1 MKVLILNGSP
11 RVNGDTVYVINKV
24 KERFPENTEY
34 EQINAYTDDIKPCMD
49 CRHCVKNIGCAIND
63 KMDLVKRDDYD
74 IVIIASPLYMSFV
87 TPPLFSIFT
96 RLNYIYCNKH
106 FLKVLTEFKKKK
118 GILILVGGGDGGPEN
133 AIEISKNI
141 LRKLNAEFDIEKD
154 YIYSLNTDTIP
165 VSEDKELDKQIDA
178 AINHILN

>member
-11 RVNGDTVYVINKV
+11 RVNGDTTYVINKV

-34 EQINAYTDDIKPCMD
+34 EQINAYTDEIKPCMD
-49 CRHCVKNIGCAIND
+49 CRFCVENIGCSIKD
-63 KMDLVKRDDYD
+63 KMDLIKKDDYD
-74 IVIIASPLYMSFV
+74 VLIIASPLYMSFV

-133 AIEISKNI
+133 AIDISKNI
-141 LRKLNAEFDIEKD
+141 FKKLNADFDIEKD
-154 YIYSLNTDTIP
+154 YIKSLQTDTIP
-165 VSEDKELDKQIDA
+165 VDKDNNLNNQIDEM
-178 AINHILN
+178 IKHILN